1 MKQTL
6 LPGRPLRGRVA
17 LPGDKSISHRAL
29 LFNGLAQGRARVR
42 GAQRGEDVESTA
54 RCLRAMGVLVE
65 EADGGVLYVQGRG
78 ALTEPGEVL
87 DCGNSGTTLRLLLGA
102 LAGQTGFFALTGD
115 ASLRR
120 RPMGRVVRPLRQMGA
135 QIDGAGEGSR
145 APLAVRGAM
154 LEAGALTVAVA
165 SAQVKSAL
173 LLAAL
178 HAEGTLRLRAPASRD
193 HSERLLRAMGVTLDE
208 LDGEL
213 ILAGGQPLT
222 ATDVDV
228 PGDISAAAFF
238 LVAGAITPGSALH
251 LPRVGVNPSR
261 TGVIDVLRRMGA
273 AVELR
278 EPRDLAGEP
287 VADLFVVASGLVGT
301 TIEGAEI
308 PRLIDELPVLAIA
321 AAMAEGETVVRDAA
335 ELRVKESDRIA
346 TTVALVRALGV
357 EAEALPDGFVIA
369 GGGLRQGCEIDAN
382 GDHRLAMA
390 AAVASCV
397 APGPVQIVGAEAA
410 AVSFPEFYTVLAA
423 LGAG

>member
-1 MKQTL
+1 
-6 LPGRPLRGRVA
+6 
-17 LPGDKSISHRAL
+17 
-29 LFNGLAQGRARVR
+29 
-42 GAQRGEDVESTA
+42 
-54 RCLRAMGVLVE
+54 
-65 EADGGVLYVQGRG
+65 
-78 ALTEPGEVL
+78 VL

-145 APLAVRGAM
+145 APLSLRGAA
-154 LEAGALTVAVA
+154 LQAGDLSVTVA

-178 HAEGTLRLRAPASRD
+178 RAEGTLRLQAPASRD

-208 LDGEL
+208 HDGAL
-213 ILAGGQPLT
+213 VMAGGQALQ
-222 ATDVDV
+222 AVDVDV
-228 PGDISAAAFF
+228 PADISAAAFF
-238 LVAGAITPGSALH
+238 LVAGAITPGSALW
-251 LPRVGVNPSR
+251 LPGVGVNPSR

-273 AVELR
+273 TITLEAA
-278 EPRDLAGEP
+278 RDLAGEP
-287 VADLFVVASGLVGT
+287 VADLRVGAGGLVGT
-301 TIEGAEI
+301 IIEGAEI

-369 GGGLRQGCEIDAN
+369 GGGLRRGCEIDAD

>member
-1 MKQTL
+1 MKVL
-6 LPGRPLRGRVA
+6 LSAGRPLRGRVA

-42 GAQRGEDVESTA
+42 GAQRGEDVQSTA
-54 RCLRAMGVLVE
+54 RCLRAMGVVVE
-65 EADGGVLYVQGRG
+65 EAEDGALFVEGRG
-78 ALTEPGEVL
+78 ALAEPGEVL

-102 LAGQTGFFALTGD
+102 LAGQAGFFALTGD

-145 APLAVRGAM
+145 APLSLRGAA
-154 LEAGALTVAVA
+154 LQAGDLSVTVA

-178 HAEGTLRLRAPASRD
+178 RAEGTLRLQAPASRD

-208 LDGEL
+208 HDGAL
-213 ILAGGQPLT
+213 VMAGGQALQ
-222 ATDVDV
+222 AVDVDV
-228 PGDISAAAFF
+228 PADISAAAFF
-238 LVAGAITPGSALH
+238 LVAGAITPGSALW
-251 LPRVGVNPSR
+251 LPGVGVNPSR

-273 AVELR
+273 TITLEAA
-278 EPRDLAGEP
+278 RDLAGEP
-287 VADLFVVASGLVGT
+287 VANLRVGAGGLVGT
-301 TIEGAEI
+301 IIEGAEI

-369 GGGLRQGCEIDAN
+369 GGGLRRGCEIDAD